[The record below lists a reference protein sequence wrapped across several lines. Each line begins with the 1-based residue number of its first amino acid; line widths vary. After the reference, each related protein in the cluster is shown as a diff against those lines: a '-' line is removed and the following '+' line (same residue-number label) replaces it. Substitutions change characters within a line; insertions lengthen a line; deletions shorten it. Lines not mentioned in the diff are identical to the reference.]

1 VNDFNLRANTDSS
14 SSTGCGMMP
23 KSEHTYYQIKGVP
36 KDGDWG
42 FFIQLMYDTIGTLA
56 DKPEETVTNMDAHE
70 ARQQQEVDLESI
82 ELLALAKTRTQSE
95 NRNSKTRMSKISRRS
110 GSKRDCS
117 SSESE
122 KLRRRNWK
130 DTQEYYRCHQ
140 MGHIARYF
148 SSTAPVESGAPT
160 DTAAAAAATTMTM
173 TSIENY

>member
-1 VNDFNLRANTDSS
+1 
-14 SSTGCGMMP
+14 MM
-23 KSEHTYYQIKGVP
+23 IG
-36 KDGDWG
+36 G

-56 DKPEETVTNMDAHE
+56 DKLEETVTNMNAHE

-95 NRNSKTRMSKISRRS
+95 NRNSKTQMSKISRGS
-110 GSKRDCS
+110 GSQSDCS

-122 KLRRRNWK
+122 KLRRKNWK
-130 DTQEYYRCHQ
+130 DTQECYRCHQ
-140 MGHIARYF
+140 MGHIARHC